1 MAGADEYFLTSR
13 TASIKEKEKTLLL
26 AFNIKLLLTW
36 KAVLEKLNWLLNNG
50 LSAMGFLCLFFY
62 YSWRV
67 PYSKEMLCKWMLV
80 GTFDWTGFFFCT
92 LHLGLIIIVL
102 SLISSYTVN
111 CYPSF
116 FLSLIGWVKSNLL
129 IVAYRSSL
137 IPINSMKLELTV
149 LAFYYIIPSILSNYY
164 GNYWNNI
171 KLFKAILLK

>member
-1 MAGADEYFLTSR
+1 MDFRLWAFFVFSSIIPGGYHTQKRCSVNGCWWEPLT
-13 TASIKEKEKTLLL
+13 EQ
-26 AFNIKLLLTW
+26 
-36 KAVLEKLNWLLNNG
+36 
-50 LSAMGFLCLFFY
+50 
-62 YSWRV
+62 
-67 PYSKEMLCKWMLV
+67 
-80 GTFDWTGFFFCT
+80 DFFFCT